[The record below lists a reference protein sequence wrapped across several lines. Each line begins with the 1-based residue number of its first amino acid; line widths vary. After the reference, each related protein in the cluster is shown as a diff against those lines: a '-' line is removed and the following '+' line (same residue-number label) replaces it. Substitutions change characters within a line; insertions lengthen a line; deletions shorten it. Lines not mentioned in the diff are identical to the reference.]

1 MESLLVDLFD
11 LEFFVFG
18 LYCFGKNFDE
28 ILLLLELLMLCIPF
42 WFGRLLPLEGKAG
55 EEWLPLVELLLL
67 LLLLLL
73 MLVLLWV
80 PFSTFEP
87 LTSFAFNSGVFG
99 DDLLL
104 CLTLFLDLMTSLFKE
119 IGLGRPCSFKNKP
132 QALHKTWPVS
142 SLLHNGVVW
151 VLQFLH
157 VGVDMFCFVVVEPF
171 DCVVVVVLALGT
183 MWSKSFLEPSSLE
196 ELLS

>member
-1 MESLLVDLFD
+1 MESPLVDLFD
-11 LEFFVFG
+11 FEFFEFG

-28 ILLLLELLMLCIPF
+28 ILLLLELLMFCILF
-42 WFGRLLPLEGKAG
+42 WFGRLFPLEDKADD
-55 EEWLPLVELLLL
+55 EWLPLVLLLVVL
-67 LLLLLL
+67 LLP
-73 MLVLLWV
+73 LLWV

-87 LTSFAFNSGVFG
+87 LTSLAFNSGVFG

-119 IGLGRPCSFKNKP
+119 MGLGRPCSFKNNP

-183 MWSKSFLEPSSLE
+183 IWSKSFLEPSSLE